1 MMRAAVILLVV
12 GVLVGALIATAPA
25 VDTNQA
31 FLWNG
36 VHWQQVTTDG
46 KAGYIFGIGNL
57 ADYEVAASKGRKLAC
72 VSRVF
77 VDEMKT
83 RTVMQI
89 IQEVDR
95 YYQDNPGKLGTPVIE
110 VVLGQLTKA
119 SPAEAPPGTTKK

>member
-1 MMRAAVILLVV
+1 MRRAAVILLVV
-12 GVLVGALIATAPA
+12 GVMVGTLVAAALA

-72 VSRVF
+72 ISQVF
-77 VDEMKT
+77 VDDLKA

-89 IQEVDR
+89 IQEVDK
-95 YYQDNPGKLGTPVIE
+95 YYQDNPGKLATPVIE
-110 VVLGQLTKA
+110 VVLGQLTKP
-119 SPAEAPPGTTKK
+119 SPAGTTKK

>member
-1 MMRAAVILLVV
+1 MKAAVILLSV
-12 GVLVGALIATAPA
+12 GVIIGALAATAPSA
-25 VDTNQA
+25 ETNQA

-36 VHWQQVTTDG
+36 VHWQQVTMEG

-57 ADYEVAASKGRKLAC
+57 ADYEVAAAKGRKLAI

-77 VDEMKT
+77 VDEMRTK
-83 RTVMQI
+83 TVMQI

-110 VVLGQLTKA
+110 VVLGQFTKA
-119 SPAEAPPGTTKK
+119 SPAPAPVGETKK

>member
-1 MMRAAVILLVV
+1 MKAAIILLVV
-12 GVLVGALIATAPA
+12 GVMVGALAGTAPA
-25 VDTNQA
+25 ADTNQA

-36 VHWQQVTTDG
+36 VHWQQVTTEG

-57 ADYEVAASKGRKLAC
+57 ADYEVAAAKGRSLVC

-77 VDEMKT
+77 VEEMKT
-83 RTVMQI
+83 KTVMQI

-110 VVLGQLTKA
+110 VVLGRFTKA
-119 SPAEAPPGTTKK
+119 SPGQAPAGETKK

>member
-12 GVLVGALIATAPA
+12 GVMVGALAAAAPA
-25 VDTNQA
+25 IDTNQA

-36 VHWQQVTTDG
+36 VNWQQVTTDG

-72 VSRVF
+72 VSQVF

-89 IQEVDR
+89 IQEVDK
-95 YYQDNPGKLGTPVIE
+95 YYQDNPGHLGTPVIE
-110 VVLGQLTKA
+110 VVLGQLTKP
-119 SPAEAPPGTTKK
+119 SPAEAPAGTTKK

>member
-1 MMRAAVILLVV
+1 MMKIAVILLVA
-12 GVLVGALIATAPA
+12 GIMVGALAATSPA

-36 VHWQQVTTDG
+36 VHWQQVTTEG

-57 ADYEVAASKGRKLAC
+57 ADYEVAASKGRQLAC

-83 RTVMQI
+83 KTVMQI
-89 IQEVDR
+89 IQEVDK

-110 VVLGQLTKA
+110 VILGPLTKS
-119 SPAEAPPGTTKK
+119 SPAQVPAGETKK

>member
-1 MMRAAVILLVV
+1 MMRAAAILFVV
-12 GVLVGALIATAPA
+12 GVMVGALAAAAPA

-36 VHWQQVTTDG
+36 VHWQQVTTEG

-57 ADYEVAASKGRKLAC
+57 ADYEVAASRGRKLAC

-83 RTVMQI
+83 KTVMQI
-89 IQEVDR
+89 IQEVDK
-95 YYQDNPGKLGTPVIE
+95 YYQDSPGKLSTPVIE

-119 SPAEAPPGTTKK
+119 SPVQVPAGETKK

>member
-1 MMRAAVILLVV
+1 MMRSAVILLVA
-12 GVLVGALIATAPA
+12 GVMVGALAATSPA

-36 VHWQQVTTDG
+36 VHWQQVTTEG

-83 RTVMQI
+83 KTVMQI
-89 IQEVDR
+89 IQEVDK

-119 SPAEAPPGTTKK
+119 SPAPVPAGETKK

>member
-1 MMRAAVILLVV
+1 MKIAVILLVAGFMV
-12 GVLVGALIATAPA
+12 GTLTAAVPA

-36 VHWQQVTTDG
+36 VHWQQVTTEG

-57 ADYEVAASKGRKLAC
+57 ADYEVAASKGKKLAC

-83 RTVMQI
+83 KTVMQI
-89 IQEVDR
+89 IQEVDK

-110 VVLGQLTKA
+110 VILGPLTKS
-119 SPAEAPPGTTKK
+119 SPAQIPAGETKK